1 MTRGAIIL
9 CGGQSSRMS
18 TDKAALPFGDETM
31 LQRVVRRVSEVA
43 RRIVVVATPGQ
54 ALPELPD
61 TVTVAHDR
69 REGRGPLEGL
79 AVGLSAIQSQAEIVY
94 ATGCDVPLLVPAFVE
109 RMFDLLGEH
118 DVVVPKDGQYHHPL
132 AAVYRTRVLE
142 HVERLLSADRMRPVF
157 LFDQV
162 STLEVPVEELRA
174 VDPELATLENINRRE
189 DYLAALARAGL
200 DAPP

>member
-9 CGGQSSRMS
+9 CGGQSNRMGL
-18 TDKAALPFGDETM
+18 DKATLPFGDETM
-31 LQRVVRRVSEVA
+31 LQRVVRRVSEVVE
-43 RRIVVVATPGQ
+43 RIVVVATPGQ
-54 ALPELPD
+54 PLPELPGG
-61 TVTVAHDR
+61 VRVAYDR

-79 AVGLSAIQSQAEIVY
+79 AVGLSAIQLQAEIVY

-109 RMFDLLGEH
+109 RMFDLLGDH
-118 DVVVPKDGQYHHPL
+118 DIVVPKDGQYHHPL
-132 AAVYRTRVLE
+132 SAVYRTRVLE

-189 DYLAALARAGL
+189 DYLAALERVGL